1 MRQYVSHPDCR
12 AIEAPASRPAAFLSN
27 GNVTQSVSVK
37 QKRRGRPA
45 TGTDQ
50 IVGVRLEAE
59 TIKALDRLAIR
70 ENISRSGI
78 IRRPIELG
86 LKAAKAEK

>member
-1 MRQYVSHPDCR
+1 MRLVRPGGEVS
-12 AIEAPASRPAAFLSN
+12 ASRPAAFALN
-27 GNVTQSVSVK
+27 ENVTQSISVK
-37 QKRRGRPA
+37 QKKRGRPA

-59 TIKALDRLAIR
+59 TIKALDRLAIK

-78 IRRPIELG
+78 IRRLIELS
-86 LKAAKAEK
+86 LKAAKGEK

>member
-1 MRQYVSHPDCR
+1 MGPCVGSGRVEKFPLPVRPLFRQT
-12 AIEAPASRPAAFLSN
+12 E
-27 GNVTQSVSVK
+27 NVTQSISVK

-70 ENISRSGI
+70 ENIYRSGI
-78 IRRPIELG
+78 IRRLIELG

>member
-1 MRQYVSHPDCR
+1 MGPCVGSGRAEKFPLPVRPLFRQT
-12 AIEAPASRPAAFLSN
+12 E
-27 GNVTQSVSVK
+27 NVTQSVSVK
-37 QKRRGRPA
+37 QKRRDRPA

-59 TIKALDRLAIR
+59 TIKALDRLVIR

-78 IRRPIELG
+78 IRRLIELG

>member
-1 MRQYVSHPDCR
+1 M
-12 AIEAPASRPAAFLSN
+12 
-27 GNVTQSVSVK
+27 TQSISVK
-37 QKRRGRPA
+37 QKKRGRPA

-59 TIKALDRLAIR
+59 TIKALDRLAIK

-78 IRRPIELG
+78 IRRLIELS
-86 LKAAKAEK
+86 LKAAKGEK